1 MKRTAVL
8 SVAVGLALACTTA
21 VAKPPP
27 PKPQPPP
34 PLINLEIEAP
44 SYNPNKDPARPLQFS
59 AGWPIVFKMTA
70 NQSLGIALNIEPPE
84 FPLENVTG
92 YVIVSDQDGCLDL
105 PPPFVQGVP
114 CQSSDDVY
122 LEFTPDVD
130 RAGMQDE
137 FIGGN
142 PSGNPGRRLALA
154 DLAQSASPVFTA
166 YGAAPTRV
174 GPRTGD
180 QVDDGYGFGADDDL
194 PGLVVLSANGNGLV
208 LDADFNRPADGA
220 LRNLAGFLNWVSYEL
235 RAANGKT
242 TVHAGMN
249 VTQNLIAPLVLA
261 DDCVGTFADPNS
273 AFCDSLPRYRLN
285 GSPLVLEAPANS
297 ELIQNVY
304 PPLANAISY
313 RIRAFVVSGVA
324 PSELGDED
332 GDGDVDAADATAA
345 GYTVISDEESVTVR
359 RYVAG
364 TCAGEANYFF
374 GDIDGNGRSS
384 TFAVCPPG
392 PGQIRQV
399 PN

>member
-1 MKRTAVL
+1 MKRTSVLAV
-8 SVAVGLALACTTA
+8 AIGFALAATTA

-27 PKPQPPP
+27 KPLPP
-34 PLINLEIEAP
+34 IDLEIEAP
-44 SYNPNKDPARPLQFS
+44 RYNPNRDPALPLQFA

-84 FPLENVTG
+84 FPLENSTG
-92 YVIVSDQDGCLDL
+92 YVIVSDDDGCLDL
-105 PPPFVQGVP
+105 PAPFVQGVP
-114 CQSSDDVY
+114 CQSEDDVY

-130 RAGMQDE
+130 RAGMPDE
-137 FIGGN
+137 FYVGS

-154 DLAQSASPVFTA
+154 DPAQSGSPVFTA
-166 YGAAPTRV
+166 YGAPPTRV

-180 QVDDGYGFGADDDL
+180 AVDDGFGFGADDDL

-235 RAANGKT
+235 RASNGKT

-249 VTQNLIAPLVLA
+249 VTQDLIAPLVLA

-273 AFCDSLPRYRLN
+273 VYCDSPPRYRLN
-285 GSPLVLEAPANS
+285 GSPLVLESSAVT
-297 ELIQNVY
+297 ELIQNTY

-345 GYTVISDEESVTVR
+345 GYTVISDEETVTVR

-364 TCAGEANYFF
+364 TCTGEANYFF
-374 GDIDGNGRSS
+374 GDIDGNGRLR
-384 TFAVCPPG
+384 TVAVCPPG

-399 PN
+399 PD

>member
-1 MKRTAVL
+1 MQRTSVL
-8 SVAVGLALACTTA
+8 AVAVGLALAGTSA

-27 PKPQPPP
+27 P
-34 PLINLEIEAP
+34 LIDLEIETP
-44 SYNPNKDPARPLQFS
+44 RYNPNKDPGLPLQFA
-59 AGWPIVFKMTA
+59 AGWPIVFKLTA
-70 NQSLGIALNIEPPE
+70 NQALGIAQNTEPPE

-92 YVIVSDQDGCLDL
+92 YVIVSDADGCLDL

-114 CQSSDDVY
+114 CQSDDDVY

-142 PSGNPGRRLALA
+142 PSGNAGRRSALA
-154 DLAQSASPVFTA
+154 DPAQSGSPVFTA
-166 YGAAPTRV
+166 YGEAPTRV

-180 QVDDGYGFGADDDL
+180 AADDGYGFGADDDL

-235 RAANGKT
+235 RSSTRKT

-249 VTQNLIAPLVLA
+249 VTQNLVAPLVLA
-261 DDCVGTFADPNS
+261 DDCVGTFSDANS
-273 AFCDSLPRYRLN
+273 AYCDSPPRYRLN
-285 GSPLVLEAPANS
+285 GSPVVLESSGPS
-297 ELIQNVY
+297 ELIQNTY
-304 PPLANAISY
+304 PELANAILY

-345 GYTVISDEESVTVR
+345 GYTVISDEETITVR

-364 TCAGEANYFF
+364 TCTGEANYLF

-399 PN
+399 PD